1 MGRLALVKVEELPL
15 GRRPLYFGTKGCDV
29 RELQSILQELRI
41 LPQEPTGDYD
51 HLTMEAVRNFQKSFS
66 LAADG
71 EAGFKTLK
79 MLKEPGI
86 WERLYLQVEKEWAVA
101 DPGLPGHVSRLAF
114 KDPVNRRRVK
124 KMSNKGQVLI
134 EKREAWSV
142 GFEFNQEEIQ
152 DAGFTGFML
161 GTSSVP
167 KEEKQRGRGRK
178 REGIITFDLYLAGE
192 PKQRMGESAATNQ
205 ENSFA
210 EKGLVYDLRGMTR
223 ISKKTRRKISK
234 GLGTRKQ
241 LKKRGVADGSLV
253 FWWLSSSKKI
263 YHNLPG
269 RQEADG
275 VIFSPAIVV
284 DEAYSHRAWQREIR
298 KLLQVYPCTRI
309 LAHFDLRGQE
319 RAGDGAVNPLSFY
332 ETKAL
337 RLSGFGSGGS
347 SRHRLEADGWIYIRY
362 QRDAEEREALIPDL
376 RTLQGILAR
385 VDRLNLAGVV
395 ITGADFV
402 QDRMQTELNR
412 FFAVT
417 PRRWV

>member
-1 MGRLALVKVEELPL
+1 MGRMALVKVEELPL

-29 RELQSILQELRI
+29 RELQSILQELR
-41 LPQEPTGDYD
+41 LLQQEPTGDYD
-51 HLTMEAVRNFQKSFS
+51 YLTMEAVRNFQKSFS

-71 EAGFKTLK
+71 EAGFMTLK

-86 WERLYLQVEKEWAVA
+86 WERLYLQVEKEEAVA
-101 DPGLPGHVSRLAF
+101 DLGLPGHVSRLAF
-114 KDPVNRRRVK
+114 KNPVNRRRVK
-124 KMSNKGQVLI
+124 QIPNKGHVLI
-134 EKREAWSV
+134 EKREVWSV
-142 GFEFNQEEIQ
+142 GFEFNQEEMQ
-152 DAGFTGFML
+152 GAGFTGFLL
-161 GTSSVP
+161 GTSGES
-167 KEEKQRGRGRK
+167 KGENQRGGGRK
-178 REGIITFDLYLAGE
+178 KEGAAAFDLYLAGG
-192 PKQRMGESAATNQ
+192 PKQRMEESATANL
-205 ENSFA
+205 ENFFA
-210 EKGLVYDLRGMTR
+210 ERGLVYDLRGKTK
-223 ISKKTRRKISK
+223 IPKKTRRKISK
-234 GLGTRKQ
+234 SPCTRRQ
-241 LKKRGVADGSLV
+241 LKKRGSADGSLV
-253 FWWLSSSKKI
+253 FWWLSSCEKA
-263 YHNLPG
+263 YHNLPS

-284 DEAYSHRAWQREIR
+284 DEAYSHQVWQREIR
-298 KLLQVYPCTRI
+298 KMLQVYPCTRI

-319 RAGDGAVNPLSFY
+319 RAGDGVINPLSFY

-337 RLSGFGSGGS
+337 RLSGFNSGGI
-347 SRHRLEADGWIYIRY
+347 SRRRLEADGWIYTRY